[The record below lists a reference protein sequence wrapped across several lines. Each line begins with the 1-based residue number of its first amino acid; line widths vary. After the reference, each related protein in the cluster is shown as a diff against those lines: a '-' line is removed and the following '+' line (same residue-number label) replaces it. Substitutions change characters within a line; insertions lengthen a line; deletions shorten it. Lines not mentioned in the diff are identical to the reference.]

1 MTIVTLV
8 SGCGNAYRGD
18 GTRDGGGQGEH
29 TRDSYMSCSMSRSAG
44 RSCDCV
50 RHSKLMVTTL
60 RPCGSQFATSMRPM
74 SRLLHCRPSSDS

>member
-29 TRDSYMSCSMSRSAG
+29 TRDSYMSCSMSRSGG
-44 RSCDCV
+44 RSCDCI
-50 RHSKLMVTTL
+50 RHSKVMTTTL
-60 RPCGSQFATSMRPM
+60 RPCGSQFSPHR
-74 SRLLHCRPSSDS
+74 